1 MALQTAAYNR
11 AVTAAILDAIRV
23 LDLTR
28 VLAGP
33 WATQNLADLGAE
45 VIKIERPGA
54 GDDTR
59 RWGPPFLKDASGRDT
74 PDAAYYLACNRG
86 KKSVTLDIAHP
97 EGRRIARALAAR
109 SDVLVENFKVGD
121 LARYGLDYATLARD
135 NPRLIYC
142 SITGFGQDG
151 PYRDRPGYDFMV
163 QGLGGLMSVTGERDD
178 APGGGPQKVGVAVAD
193 LFTGMYAT
201 SAILAALLHR
211 AKSGAGQ
218 RIDLALLDAQ
228 VAMLANL
235 SSGYFASGVAPGRM
249 GNAHQAIVP
258 YHVFRARDEFLI
270 VAVGNDTQFARFCEV
285 VGAPQWSAD
294 ERFATNPARV
304 RHRDLLVGMISER
317 LATRAAREWLA
328 GLERAGVP
336 CGPINDLAQVF
347 ADPQVRHR
355 RMEVRAPH
363 AAAGTVRMV
372 ASPMKFSDTPIAH
385 DRAPP
390 LLGEHTAEVLASV
403 LKMGEAQ
410 IARLREEGVI

>member
-1 MALQTAAYNR
+1 MSP
-11 AVTAAILDAIRV
+11 ILEGVRV

-45 VIKIERPGA
+45 VIKVERPGQ

-59 RWGPPFLKDASGRDT
+59 RWGPPFLRDREGRDT
-74 PDAAYYLACNRG
+74 GDAAYYLACNRG
-86 KKSVTLDIAHP
+86 KKSVTLDLASA
-97 EGRRIARALAAR
+97 EGRALAR
-109 SDVLVENFKVGD
+109 SLAMKCDVLVENFKVGD
-121 LARYGLDYATLARD
+121 LARYGLAYDSLAGD
-135 NPRLIYC
+135 NPRLVYC

-178 APGGGPQKVGVAVAD
+178 LPGGGPQKVGVAVSD
-193 LFTGMYAT
+193 LFTGMYST

-211 AKSGAGQ
+211 ERSGRGQ
-218 RIDLALLDAQ
+218 RIDMALLDVQ

-235 SSGYFASGVAPGRM
+235 SSAYFCSGEVPRRM

-258 YHVFRARDEFLI
+258 YHVFRASDGFLV
-270 VAVGNDTQFARFCEV
+270 VAVGNDTQFAEFCEV
-285 VGAPQWSAD
+285 IGAPRWAHD
-294 ERFATNPARV
+294 ERFATNPQRV
-304 RHRDLLVGMISER
+304 RHRDLLVGMIGER
-317 LATRAAREWLA
+317 MLARTAREWLA
-328 GLERAGVP
+328 ALEPSGVP

-355 RMEVRAPH
+355 GLQVKALHP
-363 AAAGTVRMV
+363 AAGEVAMV
-372 ASPMKFSDTPIAH
+372 ASPMRFSETPIAH

-390 LLGEHTAEVLASV
+390 LLGEHTDEVLKAV
-403 LKMGEAQ
+403 LGLDAAE
-410 IARLREEGVI
+410 IARLKSKGTI

>member
-1 MALQTAAYNR
+1 MPR
-11 AVTAAILDAIRV
+11 ILDGIRV

-45 VIKIERPGA
+45 VIKVERPGQ

-59 RWGPPFLKDASGRDT
+59 RWGPPFLKDREGRDT
-74 PDAAYYLACNRG
+74 RDAAYYLACNRG

-97 EGRRIARALAAR
+97 EGREVARALAAA

-121 LARYGLDYATLARD
+121 LARHGLDHASLSRD
-135 NPRLIYC
+135 NPRLVYC

-178 APGGGPQKVGVAVAD
+178 LPGGGPQKVGVAVSD

-211 AKSGAGQ
+211 ATSGRGQ
-218 RIDLALLDAQ
+218 YIDMALLDVQ

-235 SSGYFASGVAPGRM
+235 SSAYFASGEAPRRM

-258 YHVFRARDEFLI
+258 YHVFRAADEFLV
-270 VAVGNDTQFARFCEV
+270 VAVGNDGQFAKFCEV
-285 VGAPQWSAD
+285 IGEPAWPRD
-294 ERFATNPARV
+294 PRFSTNPERV
-304 RHRDLLVGMISER
+304 RHRDLLVGLIAER
-317 LATRAAREWLA
+317 MRARKARDWLSL
-328 GLERAGVP
+328 LEPAGVP

-355 RMEVRAPH
+355 RMEVTVPH
-363 AAAGTVRMV
+363 PAGEVRMV
-372 ASPMKFSDTPIAH
+372 GNPMKFSETPIAH
-385 DRAPP
+385 DVPPP
-390 LLGEHTAEVLASV
+390 LLGEHTREVLAGV
-403 LKMGEAQ
+403 LGMSEARIDQ
-410 IARLREEGVI
+410 LRRAGVV